1 MRRLAFLLLLAGC
14 VVALAPRAQAQDD
27 EHVQVG
33 VFADYLRLGQTGD
46 TNFGG
51 VGARASFQ
59 LYKELKL
66 EGEMAYDFN
75 QTFTEGFT
83 DTGTGTVTFAR
94 TNFRMLHGEFGPK
107 LNIGHHAI
115 QPFVFV
121 KGGFMNFRI
130 DGAPA
135 TVGTFISSVSG
146 LRSDDVNPVLY
157 PGGGLQGHLGPIGLR
172 LDVGDEIYF
181 NNGSHHNLRVAFG
194 PVFRF

>member
-1 MRRLAFLLLLAGC
+1 MKRLALLLLLGVC
-14 VVALAPRAQAQDD
+14 LVPLAQAQDE

-33 VFADYLRLGQTGD
+33 VFADYLRLSQTGN

-59 LYKELKL
+59 IYKEIKL

-94 TNFRMLHGEFGPK
+94 TNLRALHGEFGPK
-107 LNIGHHAI
+107 VNIGHHAI

-135 TVGTFISSVSG
+135 TVGTFISSVNG
-146 LRSDDVNPVLY
+146 LRTDDVSPVLY